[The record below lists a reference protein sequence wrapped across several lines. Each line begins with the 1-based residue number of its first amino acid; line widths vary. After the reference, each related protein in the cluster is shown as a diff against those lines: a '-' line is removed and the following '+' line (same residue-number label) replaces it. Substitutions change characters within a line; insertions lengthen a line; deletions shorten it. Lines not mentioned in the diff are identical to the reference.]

1 VKVGILVTLFIAL
14 FLALLLYSTFHGPK
28 YRAEICVTYQGNKAC
43 KTVEA
48 KSEDSAIRSGTEGGC
63 ADVASGVTDT
73 MKCVG
78 AGPSSV
84 KWLER
89 PKQ

>member
-1 VKVGILVTLFIAL
+1 VKVGVIVTLFVAV
-14 FLALLLYSTFHGPK
+14 FLALLLYSTFHGPR
-28 YRAEICVTYQGNKAC
+28 YRAEVCVTYEGHKAC
-43 KTVEA
+43 KNVEA
-48 KSEDSAIRSGTEGGC
+48 KSEESAIRSGTEGGC

-89 PKQ
+89 PK